1 MKMNAKDI
9 LTPTVSLFIICLVAT
24 LLLAVVNNVTY
35 AKIQEQT
42 AKAEAEAR
50 VAVLPDAKDFKE
62 VKKGGNVDYYEGVDT
77 NGETVGYVFNT
88 VGESKGYG
96 GAVSVTVGIT
106 ADEKSPVSFRATFQ
120 TKPRV
125 SVRMPERQNGR
136 LSLSVNPACFRL

>member
-24 LLLAVVNNVTY
+24 LLLAVVNNVTF

-62 VKKGGNVDYYEGVDT
+62 VKRA
-77 NGETVGYVFNT
+77 ETLTTMKVLT
-88 VGESKGYG
+88 Q
-96 GAVSVTVGIT
+96 T
-106 ADEKSPVSFRATFQ
+106 AKQSATYSTQ
-120 TKPRV
+120 
-125 SVRMPERQNGR
+125 
-136 LSLSVNPACFRL
+136 